1 MPDAQPRSAI
11 IGTYGAVAYMASVAF
26 VAQITGLAFL
36 LFPELGAL
44 AYDIFKRPAGTWA
57 RAPIMLVLTP
67 SLTAIAG
74 ILLTRHLAY
83 GPVAVML
90 AVGSALL
97 VMRILRS
104 PIAPAISAGLLPVT
118 LGVTDWRYPVAVLA
132 STALLAAI
140 ATARSRNLPIN
151 SKAADSKD
159 RLDDSLEEHPASYA
173 WVPWYLGFLGTTLA
187 LVSITGWR
195 FVLFPPL
202 VVIGFEMFAHA
213 DICPWARQPLR
224 LPLACALT
232 ATAGLL
238 AWTWL
243 GTGPLAAALAVL
255 LGAGVLRLVRL
266 HVPPAVA
273 VGLLPMVMTQ
283 PRVQFVLAVAIGTTL
298 LTITFL
304 AYRGIL
310 MRSRPVLD
318 SAV

>member
-1 MPDAQPRSAI
+1 M
-11 IGTYGAVAYMASVAF
+11 
-26 VAQITGLAFL
+26 
-36 LFPELGAL
+36 
-44 AYDIFKRPAGTWA
+44 
-57 RAPIMLVLTP
+57 
-67 SLTAIAG
+67 
-74 ILLTRHLAY
+74 
-83 GPVAVML
+83 
-90 AVGSALL
+90 
-97 VMRILRS
+97 
-104 PIAPAISAGLLPVT
+104 
-118 LGVTDWRYPVAVLA
+118 
-132 STALLAAI
+132 
-140 ATARSRNLPIN
+140 
-151 SKAADSKD
+151 
-159 RLDDSLEEHPASYA
+159 
-173 WVPWYLGFLGTTLA
+173 
-187 LVSITGWR
+187 
-195 FVLFPPL
+195 LFPPL